1 MQNSREL
8 VASRLPTLLDHALR
22 LREAG
27 IDIEVSAMVLDLLR
41 RRLAQ
46 AVNHTVTLSSSAPEV
61 ALPAGGSPEE
71 LATRLGAPRPV
82 IREATGVILAQ
93 EVELVLVDLMQS
105 GQTR

>member
-1 MQNSREL
+1 M

-22 LREAG
+22 LRKAG

-46 AVNHTVTLSSSAPEV
+46 AVNHTVTLLVER
-61 ALPAGGSPEE
+61 AGSGFAGSGSGSPEE
-71 LATRLGAPRPV
+71 LATALGAQRPV
-82 IREATGVILAQ
+82 TREATGVILAQ
-93 EVELVLVDLMQS
+93 EVELVLADLMQS